1 MNIIRKLIYLL
12 SSHQKKRAI
21 IIVAMTVIM
30 AFIDM
35 LGVAS
40 IMPFIAL
47 LTNPQLIETNF
58 ILNLLYDYS
67 FSFGIENQ
75 HQFIF

>member
-1 MNIIRKLIYLL
+1 
-12 SSHQKKRAI
+12 
-21 IIVAMTVIM
+21 MTVIM

-47 LTNPQLIETNF
+47 LTNPELIETNF
-58 ILNLLYDYS
+58 ILNLLYNYS
-67 FSFGIENQ
+67 FSFGIEN
-75 HQFIF
+75 